1 MLREAILLL
10 IRVTRI
16 ISLHFDV
23 FSRIFKLLSFFGRKF
38 GFPKSRDELRSSY
51 SVPNILS
58 EVPTECYMPRDLT
71 PPTPVSS
78 IIGYESIVFTE
89 DEGFIAGGFA
99 KGEYNSIN
107 NIFFKSGG
115 QVDAALAKL
124 AFALAEKF
132 SPQVIIIYETS
143 SQHGF

>member
-1 MLREAILLL
+1 
-10 IRVTRI
+10 
-16 ISLHFDV
+16 
-23 FSRIFKLLSFFGRKF
+23 
-38 GFPKSRDELRSSY
+38 
-51 SVPNILS
+51 
-58 EVPTECYMPRDLT
+58 MPRDLT